1 MYYVLCTVN
10 GLILWYPLYIFF
22 FTFFL
27 FKMIIITD
35 TRNKRINHKLFY
47 CFYVEYYSFGEKIL
61 SFLHMFGVFISF
73 FLFVF
78 HLLFHPLLFF
88 VNYIRFFIS
97 MNFPFH
103 KSFSCFSFLFF
114 SIMLEIFLEVI
125 LY

>member
-73 FLFVF
+73 F
-78 HLLFHPLLFF
+78 
-88 VNYIRFFIS
+88 
-97 MNFPFH
+97 
-103 KSFSCFSFLFF
+103 SFSFSSAFPSSPFFCKLYTFFHFNEFSVPQKLFLFF
-114 SIMLEIFLEVI
+114 LSILF
-125 LY
+125 YYA